1 MLHRTVLT
9 GACLSDQTVLL
20 TEKLWG
26 GPPLCWIN
34 YHSTFFLTS
43 VHLYIYICVYIIPC
57 SFFHLYPYL
66 FVGKKRIFFCLVMH
80 KSSSAYASYDCG
92 NRFCPL
98 VMMWLLD
105 VWKLSNF
112 HHGHKLFLIYETT
125 IFAPALVEIPSN
137 NYLAE
142 VKCLTDK
149 RHWNHILFLQ
159 LKALDSRGFDCF
171 SVRLK
176 LSSDSSH
183 WKTLCAA
190 CSCRAGVTEWRN
202 WQVNRGSVRKGCGAV

>member
-1 MLHRTVLT
+1 ML
-9 GACLSDQTVLL
+9 D
-20 TEKLWG
+20 KL
-26 GPPLCWIN
+26 PLHFFSYIC
-34 YHSTFFLTS
+34 TFI
-43 VHLYIYICVYIIPC
+43 YIYICVYIIPC

-80 KSSSAYASYDCG
+80 KSSSAYVSYDCG

-112 HHGHKLFLIYETT
+112 HHGLFLIYGTT
-125 IFAPALVEIPSN
+125 IFVPALVEIPSN

-149 RHWNHILFLQ
+149 RHWNRVLFLQ
-159 LKALDSRGFDCF
+159 LKALDSRGFDCV

-202 WQVNRGSVRKGCGAV
+202 RQVNRGSIRKGCGAV

>member
-1 MLHRTVLT
+1 ML
-9 GACLSDQTVLL
+9 D
-20 TEKLWG
+20 KL
-26 GPPLCWIN
+26 PFHFFSYVC
-34 YHSTFFLTS
+34 TF
-43 VHLYIYICVYIIPC
+43 LYIYLCIYNTMLLLSSLSLSLC
-57 SFFHLYPYL
+57 
-66 FVGKKRIFFCLVMH
+66 GEKRIFFCLVIH
-80 KSSSAYASYDCG
+80 KSSSAYVSYDCG

-112 HHGHKLFLIYETT
+112 HHGHKLFLIYGTT

-149 RHWNHILFLQ
+149 RHWNRILFLQ
-159 LKALDSRGFDCF
+159 LKALDSRGSDCV

-190 CSCRAGVTEWRN
+190 CSCRAGVTEWWN
-202 WQVNRGSVRKGCGAV
+202 QQVNRGSVRKGCGAV